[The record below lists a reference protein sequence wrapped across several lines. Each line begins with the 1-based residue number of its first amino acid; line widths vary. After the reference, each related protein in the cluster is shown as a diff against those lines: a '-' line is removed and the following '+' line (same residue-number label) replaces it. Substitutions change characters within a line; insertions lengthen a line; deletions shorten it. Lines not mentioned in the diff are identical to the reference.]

1 MIHAPV
7 HDGENEMG
15 VDHRVIALIQL
26 NCDVCW
32 IYFLEKTKKIIT
44 EKLLRSITCTKL
56 HKPTQLQ

>member
-7 HDGENEMG
+7 HDGKNEMG

-26 NCDVCW
+26 NYDACW
-32 IYFLEKTKKIIT
+32 IYLKKIIT
-44 EKLLRSITCTKL
+44 EKLMRSIPCTKL